1 MPIGLY
7 LSAPI
12 AKQFGIQTA
21 YIVGGALGL
30 LIAVY
35 AALNRH
41 VMTFDRQS
49 PGGMIEENPKL
60 RLDSVFLISI

>member
-7 LSAPI
+7 LSTNCQTI
-12 AKQFGIQTA
+12 RDQTA

-35 AALNRH
+35 AALNRRH
-41 VMTFDRQS
+41 D
-49 PGGMIEENPKL
+49 L
-60 RLDSVFLISI
+60 